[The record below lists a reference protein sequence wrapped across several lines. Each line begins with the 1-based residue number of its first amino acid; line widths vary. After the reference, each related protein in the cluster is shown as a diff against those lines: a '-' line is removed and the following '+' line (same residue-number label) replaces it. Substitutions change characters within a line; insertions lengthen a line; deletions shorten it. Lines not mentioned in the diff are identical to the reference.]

1 MKRKL
6 LLLSLVLV
14 SYLSNAQFQVKDKS
28 DNSVITDGQTFTFSE
43 AGCGYTGD
51 CNFKFKI
58 TNTSTEDIYVRVFV
72 DNLTNTDGSN
82 FQLCILGTCLN
93 EVTLNSGYPSTYTIS
108 NKIEAGITNDSSGNY
123 FWNQN
128 PAGTTTAMS
137 WTFRFQAYNMSQ
149 SEIGTPLTMTYN
161 YNPALSIDDSD
172 LVNVSVYPTSVK
184 NELNVI
190 SNNDLTADF
199 YTILGKRVK
208 QVNVKSGDSK
218 IDISDLS
225 SQLYIVR
232 FTNNEGKQALKK
244 IVKK

>member
-14 SYLSNAQFQVKDKS
+14 SYLSNAQFQVFDKS
-28 DNSVITDGQTFTFSE
+28 DNSQITEGQVFTFSE
-43 AGCGYTGD
+43 SD
-51 CNFKFKI
+51 CASSDPCKFDFKVD
-58 TNTSTEDIYVRVFV
+58 NTSAQDIYMKIFV
-72 DNLTNTDGSN
+72 DGLTGTNGNN
-82 FQLCILGTCLN
+82 FQLCFAGQCDFNVALN
-93 EVTLNSGYPSTYTIS
+93 ASYPTNAAQIS
-108 NKIEAGITNDSSGNY
+108 AGASNQFGNN

-128 PAGTTTAMS
+128 PAGTATAMS
-137 WTFRFQAYNMSQ
+137 WTFRFQAFDAGGT
-149 SEIGTPLTMTYN
+149 EIGTPLTMTYN